1 MWILGLLMLLFGDT
15 ENPLLHA
22 VYVLVMVV
30 GAIFNDRVLIWVMA
44 TIIYVVKLK
53 KGNQKDE
60 KGR

>member
-30 GAIFNDRVLIWVMA
+30 GAIFNDRVIIWVAA
-44 TIIYVVKLK
+44 TIIYVAKLK
-53 KGNQKDE
+53 KGN
-60 KGR
+60 